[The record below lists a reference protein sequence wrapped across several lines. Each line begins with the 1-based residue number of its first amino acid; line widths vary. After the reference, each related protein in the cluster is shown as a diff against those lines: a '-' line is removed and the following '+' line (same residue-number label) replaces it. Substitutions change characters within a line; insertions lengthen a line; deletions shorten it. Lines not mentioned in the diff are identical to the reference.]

1 MKAEMSR
8 KRIADFFKAEY
19 GRMVGYVRRLIDDVA
34 ERDAEDVVQDVILNV
49 FDLVDVEILEDI
61 SAYVY
66 RSLRNKVIDLM
77 RKRRGTVSLD
87 APLSDDLSLYDLL
100 SDVRY
105 DASSEVEKRE
115 IRQMIFEAIDN
126 LTDEQRA
133 IVIMTELEGR
143 TFRQISERWGVP
155 LGTLLARKSRAM
167 KKLRA
172 ALSELS

>member
-66 RSLRNKVIDLM
+66 RSLRNKVVDLL
-77 RKRRGTVSLD
+77 RKRRGIVSLD

-105 DASSEVEKRE
+105 DASSEVEKGE
-115 IRQMIFEAIDN
+115 IRKRIFEAIDN

-133 IVIMTELEGR
+133 IIIMTELEGR

-172 ALSELS
+172 ALSEVS

>member
-34 ERDAEDVVQDVILNV
+34 DRDAEDVVQDVILNV

-77 RKRRGTVSLD
+77 RKRRRIISLD
-87 APLSDDLSLYDLL
+87 APLSDDCSLYDVL

-105 DASSEVEKRE
+105 DASSEVEKGE
-115 IRQMIFEAIDN
+115 IRKRIFEAIDN

-133 IVIMTELEGR
+133 IIIMTELEGR

-172 ALSELS
+172 ALSEVS